1 MDFSKFNDDDFDLK
15 KWVNAAL
22 RSEQNP
28 NTLVMKLQLLMQ
40 EVNGSLEESTTNL
53 LSDIPRVVTEIQ
65 GLNNEAVLLRNQ
77 MNLVKTDINK
87 VQQETVESMSTV
99 VELDKIKDRMLVTEK
114 KLKQAD
120 NWCVLN
126 DQIDLLFEEQDLEG
140 ISEKLG
146 EMRDALAGLVN
157 LPDYSD
163 RCDRLNNLSN
173 RLEAI
178 LSPKLIS
185 TFNNDKSEE
194 ARLYY
199 KIFSDMGRQGEL
211 YNYYHRTHKTN
222 SQKQFNALRTS
233 GSVETWLHGFYSS
246 VLELF
251 HAQLSWTSGIYTEHT
266 SVVLSLITLCLDNA
280 DLHNEISNFLSD
292 SQTPVLALKTLLD
305 IAYRFAHSLGKE
317 LSDVDVEITDKL
329 GRSII
334 SPYIKHLISLG
345 DKVKSSLLRDVHSLA
360 MRIKKT
366 SSDSVSEL
374 HSSTKRVVAHVRD
387 CIPHCLELTNGY
399 TLVDVV
405 SAMEF
410 YFDLLVEKINTFI
423 REMRVAFGVE
433 AGSSKTFQEDHWVGF
448 QSSFKLFQ
456 VLGECYTEIS
466 GLEQECIEAV
476 KQHVTKGPGLI
487 TKLETWLEA
496 DPAKYAVNKTL
507 MDSLV
512 EGSRTNLFDKTL
524 ELFKKP
530 INNCNK
536 LCVDFVLSHVKSTL
550 HGVHLSEEWVVEE
563 GAVFSPSPLSY
574 ITNLGDYLLLLPQ
587 QLEPFFAEENIP
599 LDTALRLVDFT
610 QFPGMAQDVEGD
622 AFAWL
627 TCVCQ
632 STMFTIVEM
641 ILKIHRLSGAGC
653 KQLTADVAYISN
665 VMGALEV
672 SLSRD
677 VVDISQLLSLPLDKI
692 ESAETHT
699 IPKYLRGKISA
710 MRRPPY

>member
-1 MDFSKFNDDDFDLK
+1 MDYSKFNDDDFDLK
-15 KWVNAAL
+15 KWVNGAL
-22 RSEQNP
+22 KSEQNP

-40 EVNGSLEESTTNL
+40 EVNGSLEESTANL

-77 MNLVKTDINK
+77 MNLVKSDISK
-87 VQQETVESMSTV
+87 VQQDTVESMSTV

-222 SQKQFNALRTS
+222 SQKQFNMLRTS
-233 GSVETWLHGFYSS
+233 GSVDTWLHGFYSS

-251 HAQLSWTSGIYTEHT
+251 HAQLSWTSGIYTNHT
-266 SVVLSLITLCLDNA
+266 AVVLSLVTLCLDNT
-280 DLHNEISNFLSD
+280 DLQHEISNFLSD
-292 SQTPVLALKTLLD
+292 SQTPVLALTTLLD
-305 IAYRFAHSLGKE
+305 IVYRFANSLGRE
-317 LSDVDVEITDKL
+317 LTEVDNEITEKL

-334 SPYIKHLISLG
+334 SPYIRHLTSLG

-360 MRIKKT
+360 MRVKRT

-387 CIPHCLELTNGY
+387 CIPQCLDLTNGY

-405 SAMEF
+405 AAIEF
-410 YFDLLVEKINTFI
+410 YFDLLVEKINGFI
-423 REMRVAFGVE
+423 REMRAAFGVE
-433 AGSSKTFQEDHWVGF
+433 AGSQSMFQEDHWVGF
-448 QSSFKLFQ
+448 QSCFKLFQ
-456 VLGECYTEIS
+456 ILGECYADIKS
-466 GLEQECIEAV
+466 LELECIETV
-476 KQHVTKGPGLI
+476 KQHVTKGPSLI
-487 TKLETWLEA
+487 TRIDTWLEA
-496 DPAKYAVNKTL
+496 DPVRYGANKAL
-507 MDSLV
+507 LDSLID
-512 EGSRTNLFDKTL
+512 GSKITLFDKTM
-524 ELFKKP
+524 ELFKIP

-536 LCVDFVLSHVKSTL
+536 LCVDFVLSHVKSNL
-550 HGVHLSEEWVVEE
+550 NGVHLSEEWLVEE
-563 GAVFSPSPLSY
+563 GAVFSPSPLTY
-574 ITNLGDYLLLLPQ
+574 ITSLGDYLLLLPQ

-599 LDTALRLVDFT
+599 LDTALILVDFS

-632 STMFTIVEM
+632 STLFTIVEM

-672 SLSRD
+672 PLSRD
-677 VVDISQLLSLPLDKI
+677 IVDISRLLSLPIDQI
-692 ESAETHT
+692 DSTETQN
-699 IPKYLRGKISA
+699 IPKYLRGKILT
-710 MRRPPY
+710 MRRPAY